1 MSLCNHDNGIEHC
14 QDNDGDRKGCIP
26 VIADVSRKPEQMFE
40 NEIGQTDKWVMETN
54 DDQCTDGEID
64 DDICFV
70 PIQKQTAVKGP
81 EQK

>member
-1 MSLCNHDNGIEHC
+1 
-14 QDNDGDRKGCIP
+14 
-26 VIADVSRKPEQMFE
+26 MFE

-81 EQK
+81 EQKQQVHWVEQDDMQQKVAFMQVPEENKETQ